1 MNGKMIG
8 LMAAVGIL
16 GLVMII
22 GIWIAGVFNG
32 EIALAN
38 RYDAQFNVVETTLDT
53 MRKTIMN
60 QHNCSKEWA
69 DKFISVVALQ
79 ASGRSGNVA
88 GGSVSGEGKSALIAS
103 AVSSGGVGI
112 NVSRESE
119 SLGLPPALYS
129 QLANSIEGKLSEF
142 KRAQDVL
149 TDVWREHK
157 TYCQNVWHSWVVGS
171 RIKPKPEMISS
182 EITKDAIITKKLKDD
197 LL

>member
-1 MNGKMIG
+1 MNGKLMG
-8 LMAAVGIL
+8 LMIAAGVL
-16 GLVMII
+16 GLIMII

-69 DKFISVVALQ
+69 DKFIQVVALQ
-79 ASGRSGNVA
+79 ASGRGGNKITVPDGNVVA
-88 GGSVSGEGKSALIAS
+88 GVAAVGAGTALQI
-103 AVSSGGVGI
+103 G
-112 NVSRESE
+112 RESE
-119 SLGLPPALYS
+119 ALGIPAGLYS

-157 TYCQNVWHSWVVGS
+157 TYCQNVYRSFLIGS

-182 EITKDAIITKKLKDD
+182 EITKDAIATKKLKDD